1 MTDFNAIY
9 RPETEAEKQAKSKY
23 DENRETSK
31 ALYNSLDN
39 GDYLAAGK
47 ILQEAGSCQWDKLLR
62 DSATSSFRP
71 KPYETHY
78 LMDKDK
84 TSVEIIEKIWSRSE
98 GKPNVYVP
106 RLTVTDDSC
115 RETVKKEASLHK
127 EAKSSDAGGNQLEEY
142 SQ

>member
-1 MTDFNAIY
+1 MTDFNEIFK
-9 RPETEAEKQAKSKY
+9 PQTEAERQAAANY
-23 DENRETSK
+23 DERRESSK

-62 DSATSSFRP
+62 DSANGSFRA

-78 LMDKDK
+78 LMDRDK
-84 TSVEIIEKIWSRSE
+84 TSVEIIEKIWSRRD
-98 GKPNVYVP
+98 GVPNVYVP

-115 RETVKKEASLHK
+115 KETEKK
-127 EAKSSDAGGNQLEEY
+127 
-142 SQ
+142 

>member
-9 RPETEAEKQAKSKY
+9 KPETEAEKQAAAMH

-31 ALYNSLDN
+31 ALYDSLNN
-39 GDYLAAGK
+39 GDYLSAGK

-62 DSATSSFRP
+62 DSATSNLSL

-84 TSVEIIEKIWSRSE
+84 TSVEIIEKIWSRRE
-98 GKPNVYVP
+98 GVPTVFVP

-115 RETVKKEASLHK
+115 KETVKK
-127 EAKSSDAGGNQLEEY
+127 
-142 SQ
+142 